1 MTQFL
6 SPRQVFEN
14 FFDHSDLSKNFFTA
28 LRLPSCESRF
38 VCSEALDYDTVF

>member
-14 FFDHSDLSKNFFTA
+14 FFDHSDLSKNFLAA
-28 LRLPSCESRF
+28 LHLLSCESCF